1 MGLVPGALWG
11 FSVNLQTSGW
21 QAIFSP
27 LITNVWAHLVVTYKQ
42 GQYEQ
47 LWANGALVQSNS
59 LPNESLLQ
67 IPGAPLNS
75 AIGIY
80 DYPPGPYQGFI
91 GAIDDVRIYNRALSP
106 SDIQALYQ
114 LESAPPNYPSIT
126 QQPQNLTLTNGDT
139 ASFTVTALGTA
150 PLSYGWQKN
159 GVNLSDGG
167 NISGSARSVLT
178 LTSTT
183 LGDTGYYAVVV
194 TNAYGSVT
202 SAVATLTVLAAP
214 SILVPPQNLATP
226 AGSNALFTVGV
237 AAYSPVNYQWVLN
250 GTNIPGATG
259 ASLLL
264 TNVQL
269 NQSGSYSVAVSN
281 SLGYALS
288 APGTLTVLAPPQ
300 ILSQPRGQIGYWG
313 TDVSFS
319 VSATGSTPLSYQWYF
334 DGFPISWATNA
345 TLDLTDLDLN
355 AGGQYSVEVTNL
367 YDSATS
373 QAANLTVNPAAVSPG
388 LYFGLTISGA
398 VGETFGIQYVTN
410 VNSTSWTV
418 ITNITLIQ
426 PVQLW
431 VDTNVNASGGGLP
444 KRFYRVVAIP

>member
-1 MGLVPGALWG
+1 
-11 FSVNLQTSGW
+11 
-21 QAIFSP
+21 
-27 LITNVWAHLVVTYKQ
+27 
-42 GQYEQ
+42 
-47 LWANGALVQSNS
+47 
-59 LPNESLLQ
+59 
-67 IPGAPLNS
+67 
-75 AIGIY
+75 
-80 DYPPGPYQGFI
+80 
-91 GAIDDVRIYNRALSP
+91 
-106 SDIQALYQ
+106 
-114 LESAPPNYPSIT
+114 
-126 QQPQNLTLTNGDT
+126 
-139 ASFTVTALGTA
+139 
-150 PLSYGWQKN
+150 
-159 GVNLSDGG
+159 
-167 NISGSARSVLT
+167 